1 MNKYETE
8 IPKYL
13 KSTESNISKSNRKS
27 KHKHHYEECLI
38 QNKSIL
44 LDHFQ
49 IIIQDLR
56 RKSPYDTVI
65 IFVE

>member
-1 MNKYETE
+1 MPVDPV
-8 IPKYL
+8 IQ
-13 KSTESNISKSNRKS
+13 
-27 KHKHHYEECLI
+27 I